1 MTAVRV
7 EPQSGDMH
15 HPEGLRSKMGV
26 RREKKGEEEKGGG
39 GNVFS
44 CSNPVLFISM
54 KPIRA
59 LIPFYMQD
67 IIHFHLF

>member
-1 MTAVRV
+1 MTPVRV

-39 GNVFS
+39 GVTFLAAQI
-44 CSNPVLFISM
+44 LFYLL
-54 KPIRA
+54 A
-59 LIPFYMQD
+59 
-67 IIHFHLF
+67 